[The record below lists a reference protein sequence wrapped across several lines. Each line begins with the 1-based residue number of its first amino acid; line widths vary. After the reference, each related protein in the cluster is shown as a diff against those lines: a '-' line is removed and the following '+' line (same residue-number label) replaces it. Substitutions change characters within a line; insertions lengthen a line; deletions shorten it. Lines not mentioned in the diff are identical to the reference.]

1 MLIRICMPVT
11 NFTNIFKFVILGF
24 KFPDLLT
31 MIMWDKSDQ
40 SKTND

>member
-1 MLIRICMPVT
+1 MLITICMPVT
-11 NFTNIFKFVILGF
+11 NIFEFVILGF